1 MFEQGICVGAVN
13 AITEL
18 KTCPPPTTTLEQ
30 HVRIVV
36 PCIDART
43 ERLHER
49 FRGMS
54 RKNVEK
60 EEAAL
65 LALSL

>member
-30 HVRIVV
+30 HVRLVV
-36 PCIDART
+36 PYIDARP
-43 ERLHER
+43 ERLHEH
-49 FRGMS
+49 F
-54 RKNVEK
+54 NWLA
-60 EEAAL
+60 EEA
-65 LALSL
+65 LALC